1 MENENEQLS
10 MDGLLEA
17 FGIAKQDPAPA
28 TPPAPT
34 GEPAPAEP
42 VTPPAPASEVS
53 QGEEESAPPAEGQQQ
68 ELAKH
73 NPEPQLEG
81 LNKQAH
87 AFAEMRAKIS
97 EQNKVLSDI
106 GKALGI
112 QGKPEDILAGLQKIT
127 NAQKAKEAGVPP
139 EIMERLSAL
148 EAEKAER
155 AANDRKVQTY
165 AAINNFQRNM
175 QLDQKQLNAFLVQL
189 AQAGK
194 NPFEQNVDL
203 KAEYLVMN
211 FDRLQQ
217 EAIQKALEAQAK
229 LDNKA
234 NNQSTNPGTRTGGGD
249 TKTTEVKTLDDLD
262 AFLRS
267 NVK

>member
-17 FGIAKQDPAPA
+17 LGIAKQDPAPA

-34 GEPAPAEP
+34 AEPAPAEP
-42 VTPPAPASEVS
+42 ETPPAPEAP
-53 QGEEESAPPAEGQQQ
+53 QGEETSAPPAEGQQQ
-68 ELAKH
+68 EPVKP

-155 AANDRKVQTY
+155 EANDRKVQTY
-165 AAINNFQRNM
+165 AAINNFQRSM

-194 NPFEQNVDL
+194 NPFEQHVDL

-249 TKTTEVKTLDDLD
+249 TKTTEVKTMDDLD
-262 AFLRS
+262 SFLKA
-267 NVK
+267 NIK

>member
-10 MDGLLEA
+10 MDGLLDA
-17 FGIAKQDPAPA
+17 LGIAKQEPAPA

-34 GEPAPAEP
+34 EEPAPAEP
-42 VTPPAPASEVS
+42 ETPPAVEEP
-53 QGEEESAPPAEGQQQ
+53 QGENNSEPPAEGQQKPT
-68 ELAKH
+68 A
-73 NPEPQLEG
+73 NPEPQLES

-87 AFAEMRAKIS
+87 AFAEMRTKIN
-97 EQNKVLSDI
+97 EQNKVLADI

-112 QGKPEDILAGLQKIT
+112 EGKPEDILAGLQKIT

-139 EIMERLSAL
+139 EIMQRLTAL
-148 EAEKAER
+148 EAEKTER
-155 AANDRKVQTY
+155 EANDRKIQTY
-165 AAINNFQRNM
+165 AAINNFQRSM
-175 QLDQKQLNAFLVQL
+175 QLDQKQLNEFLVQL

-194 NPFEQNVDL
+194 NPFETQVDL

-217 EAIQKALEAQAK
+217 EAVQKALEAQAK

-234 NNQSTNPGTRTGGGD
+234 NNQSTNPGTKTGGGA
-249 TKTTEVKTLDDLD
+249 KTTEVKSLDDLD
-262 AFLRS
+262 AFLKA

>member
-10 MDGLLEA
+10 MNGLLEA
-17 FGIAKQDPAPA
+17 FGLPKQE
-28 TPPAPT
+28 PAPT
-34 GEPAPAEP
+34 NPPTPVAEPEPAEP
-42 VTPPAPASEVS
+42 ETPKAPEEP
-53 QGEEESAPPAEGQQQ
+53 QGEEGSAPPAEGQQQ
-68 ELAKH
+68 EPVKP

-87 AFAEMRAKIS
+87 AFAEMRTKIN

-148 EAEKAER
+148 EAEKAARE
-155 AANDRKVQTY
+155 ANDRKIQTY
-165 AAINNFQRNM
+165 ASISNFQRSM
-175 QLDQKQLNAFLVQL
+175 QLDQKQLNTFLMQL

-217 EAIQKALEAQAK
+217 EAVQKALEAQAK

-234 NNQSTNPGTRTGGGD
+234 SNQSTNPGTRTGGGD
-249 TKTTEVKTLDDLD
+249 TKTTEVKSMDDLD
-262 AFLRS
+262 AFLKA

>member
-1 MENENEQLS
+1 LELGNEQLS

-17 FGIAKQDPAPA
+17 FGISKQEPAPA

-34 GEPAPAEP
+34 EDPAPAEP
-42 VTPPAPASEVS
+42 ENPPAPEAP
-53 QGEEESAPPAEGQQQ
+53 QGEETSAPPAEGQQP
-68 ELAKH
+68 EPAKPAA
-73 NPEPQLEG
+73 PEPQLESI
-81 LNKQAH
+81 NKQAH
-87 AFAEMRAKIS
+87 AFAEMRTKIN
-97 EQNKVLSDI
+97 EQNKVLADI

-112 QGKPEDILAGLQKIT
+112 QGKPEEILAGLQKIT

-139 EIMERLSAL
+139 EIMERITAL
-148 EAEKAER
+148 EAEKAVREE
-155 AANDRKVQTY
+155 NDRKIQTY

-175 QLDQKQLNAFLVQL
+175 GLDQKQLNAFLVQL

-194 NPFEQNVDL
+194 NPFEQQVDL

-217 EAIQKALEAQAK
+217 EAVQKALEAQAK

-234 NNQSTNPGTRTGGGD
+234 NSQSTNPGTKTGGGGS
-249 TKTTEVKTLDDLD
+249 KTTEVKSFEDLD
-262 AFLRS
+262 AFLKA
-267 NVK
+267 NIK

>member
-1 MENENEQLS
+1 MN
-10 MDGLLEA
+10 GLLEA
-17 FGIAKQDPAPA
+17 FGVTSNPAPA
-28 TPPAPT
+28 ENPPAPT
-34 GEPAPAEP
+34 EEPAPAEP
-42 VTPPAPASEVS
+42 ENPPAPEAP
-53 QGEEESAPPAEGQQQ
+53 QGEETPAPPAEDDKQKP
-68 ELAKH
+68 AD

-87 AFAEMRAKIS
+87 AFAEMRAKIN
-97 EQNKVLSDI
+97 EQNKVLADI

-112 QGKPEDILAGLQKIT
+112 NGKPEEILTGLQKIT

-139 EIMERLSAL
+139 DIMERLTAL

-155 AANDRKVQTY
+155 EANDKKIQTY
-165 AAINNFQRNM
+165 AAINNFQRSM

-211 FDRLQQ
+211 FDRLQK
-217 EAIQKALEAQAK
+217 EAIQKALEEQAK

-234 NNQSTNPGTRTGGGD
+234 NNQSTNPGTRTGGGEH
-249 TKTTEVKTLDDLD
+249 KTTEVKTFDDLD
-262 AFLRS
+262 SFLKE
-267 NVK
+267 NIK

>member
-1 MENENEQLS
+1 
-10 MDGLLEA
+10 MDGLLDA
-17 FGIAKQDPAPA
+17 FGIAKQEA
-28 TPPAPT
+28 
-34 GEPAPAEP
+34 EPAPAENEN
-42 VTPPAPASEVS
+42 PPEPEAP
-53 QGEEESAPPAEGQQQ
+53 QGEETPAPPAEGQQD
-68 ELAKH
+68 EPAKKD
-73 NPEPQLEG
+73 PEPQLEN

-87 AFAEMRAKIS
+87 AFAEMRTKIN
-97 EQNKVLSDI
+97 EQNKILADI

-112 QGKPEDILAGLQKIT
+112 QGKPEEILAGLQKIT

-155 AANDRKVQTY
+155 EANDRKIQTY
-165 AAINNFQRNM
+165 AAINTFQRNM
-175 QLDQKQLNAFLVQL
+175 QLDQNQLNAFLTQL

-194 NPFEQNVDL
+194 NPFEQNLDL

-234 NNQSTNPGTRTGGGD
+234 NTQSTNPGTKTGGGEH
-249 TKTTEVKTLDDLD
+249 KTTEVKTFDDLD
-262 AFLRS
+262 AFLKE
-267 NVK
+267 NIK